1 MYFSNNSVLLR
12 EPRIDC
18 QCMDVSDFL
27 RSSALVSRVINAI
40 LYSYVTDNTMLDLSF
55 SLGDKWGVIFCFYV
69 RVDLKNFT
77 LEVFFWWERLLIII
91 LGVRGKI

>member
-1 MYFSNNSVLLR
+1 MYFPDNSVLLR

-55 SLGDKWGVIFCFYV
+55 SLGDKWGVIFCFF
-69 RVDLKNFT
+69 L
-77 LEVFFWWERLLIII
+77 
-91 LGVRGKI
+91 